1 MTYEANKYHEFFV
14 IDEGYYPEINE
25 SSIKDPKNKWQSTFP
40 HGDIVELLK
49 LLERALSRSDKKSLW
64 LEGSYGT
71 GKSRIIWMMQS
82 LLSCPETDFDAYF
95 GEYDNLR
102 GEIDLRERLRAI
114 RNGKI
119 VTAYRYA
126 TGDVT
131 STQKLIF
138 AVFDSLTD
146 ALKKSGCK
154 FDGAKTLRG
163 RIVNW
168 LESDT
173 ANLELFRA
181 KIRKPEYMMS
191 ATLANRSAEEI
202 LERLKNPQSE
212 VSQLVE
218 EILKL
223 GEREGIRAFN
233 IDMSDLIGWITEVT
247 AENNLKALVLFWDE
261 FSKFF
266 GNNRNNLDEFQR
278 LAELTNIAP
287 FYLVIATHESQS
299 LVGEGDQAF
308 RTVSDRFNRKQIKMP
323 VNIAFELI
331 GHALKVKDAAK
342 KDWKYISAA
351 LQERTAEPRK
361 VAMEFAEK
369 SGEKIRD
376 EKILTNILPIHPIAA
391 ILLKNLAQYFASNQ
405 RSVFNFIKNSDPNIK
420 AFQEFIATKS
430 PENGDLLTIDYLWNF
445 FYESGTDEHGGNVGR
460 MNLKPSI
467 RTILD
472 SYALNKNNLNL
483 DEQVVLKTILL
494 LQAIDQEAGG
504 QVDIFRPTEKNLELA
519 FTGVASMEN
528 GRAVTI
534 ANDLVRKEILFIKPD
549 KKGKTFAAMALGG
562 DFAEIEQLQRN
573 LKETVRTADLVESA
587 NLLDV
592 IPRTPSQKFR
602 YDLRVATADNFTL
615 TINRITNENQDYRIK
630 AVVCFARNED
640 EQNKLYNLIGGAIK
654 NSRYL
659 RLVIIDASSN
669 LINRDLFNR
678 WLENSANEQYWRSK
692 DSSLANKMKSNAEDC
707 LKEWSNSF
715 VNGSFVYYPAVRDE
729 REKRRGVSCQNV
741 DGLTEEFKDNVRRL
755 FPYSFD
761 DANITDT
768 LFQATNLPKLSEAGI
783 LREEFRMLKANQI
796 KTVLGDVWQMS
807 GKYWEVYP
815 DLNISRLKIE
825 LDAMIKTEIDKNV
838 RISFDDIFK
847 FLLERGFMPL
857 NIYAFLTGFLLKEY
871 AADPYRYSG
880 GIDGNMGGAMT
891 AQKLAEC
898 VGESIKQA
906 FNPARNYRPKFLEI
920 MSENQRQF
928 MEFASKIFDV
938 AEDVS
943 VEQSAQKLRLKLKNL
958 GYPLWCYVEAA
969 TDEYKKFLGLLAGI
983 ANTNR
988 ASVSELAE
996 SAGQVL
1002 INNPSAF
1009 HDLKIF
1015 FTVDKGREIFTDFL
1029 RHFEDGIIFEL
1040 AEKIGVSDVVAQC
1053 QRRVTSDDKIWLHDK
1068 ETAEDDLQKM
1078 IVDYKIII
1086 ESKNLGVNGK
1096 SFNSCVQ
1103 AWKDFC
1109 RYNIKVPCDVIAES
1123 FPALKDFLAILK
1135 DIVKSS
1141 DIPQSKR
1148 DFFLSQLVDN
1158 AEIIRVVM
1166 DEPQKI
1172 LCDKFS
1178 YQLDDLSEEE
1188 LDEVYRSLPYT
1199 SFTDT
1204 YGQYRKNLNDNAQ
1217 KILKGQLKNELRKLW
1232 REVAGNKSPRE
1243 WSKIHRTPILAMV
1256 PNSEVSKAKEVFAT
1270 VMANAPDE
1278 NSVKFALA
1286 YLKKRPSY
1294 FAAIKSEQQIEEA
1307 FRDAVIG
1314 DKQVLFDDN
1323 DEVRNELEAKFPGDA
1338 YQWYPNVRVKELVTE
1353 IARNKYYSGGAYDKI
1368 SELVGKM
1375 EPADAKA
1382 LLIELLDKT
1391 FEVGLRILREGLER
1405 GDFER

>member
-1 MTYEANKYHEFFV
+1 MAYEPNKYFEFFV

-25 SSIKDPKNKWQSTFP
+25 SSIRDPKNKWQHTFP

-49 LLERALSRSDKKSLW
+49 LMERALSRSDKKSLW
-64 LEGSYGT
+64 IEGSYGT
-71 GKSRIIWMMQS
+71 GKSRILWMMQN

-95 GEYDNLR
+95 DEYDNLR
-102 GEIDLRERLRAI
+102 DEIDLRERLRTI
-114 RNGKI
+114 RKGKV

-138 AVFDSLTD
+138 AVFDSLTA
-146 ALKKSGCK
+146 ALKKNGCK

-181 KIRKPEYMMS
+181 KIRKPEYMMA

-202 LERLKNPQSE
+202 LERLKNTQAE

-233 IDMSDLIGWITEVT
+233 INMSDLIGWITEVT

-299 LVGEGDQAF
+299 LVGVGDQAF
-308 RTVSDRFNRKQIKMP
+308 RTVSDRFSHKNITMP
-323 VNIAFELI
+323 DNIAFELI
-331 GHALKVKDAAK
+331 GHALKVKDVAK
-342 KDWKYISAA
+342 NDWNSISAA
-351 LQERTAEPRK
+351 LKERTAAPRK
-361 VAMEFAEK
+361 VIMDFA
-369 SGEKIRD
+369 KIRD
-376 EKILTNILPIHPIAA
+376 EKILTDILPIHPIAA

-445 FYESGTDEHGGNVGR
+445 FYESGTDEDGGNVGR

-472 SYALNKNNLNL
+472 SYALNKDNLNL

-494 LQAIDQEAGG
+494 FQAIDQESGG

-519 FTGVASMEN
+519 FTGVGSMEN

-549 KKGKTFAAMALGG
+549 KKGRTFAAMALGG
-562 DFAEIEQLQRN
+562 DFAEIER
-573 LKETVRTADLVESA
+573 LKNVIKKTVRTADLVANA

-602 YDLRVATADNFTL
+602 YDLRAVTADNFTQ
-615 TINRITNENQDYRIK
+615 TINRFTNEKEDYQIK
-630 AVVCFARNED
+630 VVVCFARDED
-640 EQNKLYNLIGGAIK
+640 EQNKIYNLIGGAIK
-654 NSRYL
+654 NPRYL

-678 WLENSANEQYWRSK
+678 WLENSANEKYWRDK
-692 DSSLANKMKSNAEDC
+692 DPSLANKMQSNADDC

-729 REKRRGVSCQNV
+729 REERRGVSCQNA

-768 LFQATNLPKLSEAGI
+768 LFQATNLKKLSESGI
-783 LREEFRMLKANQI
+783 LQQEYSMLKKNQI
-796 KTVLGDVWQMS
+796 KTVLGDVWRMS

-815 DLNISRLKIE
+815 NLNISRLKIE
-825 LDAMIKTEIDKNV
+825 LDALIKAEIDKNV
-838 RISFDDIFK
+838 RISFDDIFN

-871 AADPYRYSG
+871 AADPYRYSA

-906 FNPARNYRPKFLEI
+906 LNPATKNYRPKFLEI
-920 MSENQRQF
+920 MSANQQQF
-928 MEFASKIFDV
+928 MEFASKIFGV

-969 TDEYKKFLGLLAGI
+969 ADEYKDFLYLLAEV
-983 ANTNR
+983 ANSKQ
-988 ASVSELAE
+988 AVSVSALAE
-996 SAGQVL
+996 RAGQFL
-1002 INNPSAF
+1002 INNPVAF
-1009 HDLKIF
+1009 NYLKNF

-1029 RHFEDGIIFEL
+1029 RQFEGGTIFEL

-1053 QRRVTSDDKIWLHDK
+1053 QRRLTSDDKIWLHDK
-1068 ETAEDDLQKM
+1068 ETTEDDLQNL
-1078 IVDYKIII
+1078 IVDYKIVA
-1086 ESKNLGVNGK
+1086 ESRNFGISGN

-1103 AWKDFC
+1103 NWKDFW

-1123 FPALKDFLAILK
+1123 FAALKDFLAVLK
-1135 DIVKSS
+1135 EIVVRG

-1148 DFFLSQLVDN
+1148 EFFLGQLVDN

-1166 DEPQKI
+1166 NEPQKM
-1172 LCDKFS
+1172 LRDKFS

-1188 LDEVYRSLPYT
+1188 LDEVYGSLPYT
-1199 SFTDT
+1199 SFTDSRGH
-1204 YGQYRKNLNDNAQ
+1204 YH
-1217 KILKGQLKNELRKLW
+1217 KILSDKAAEIRKGQLKNELRKLW

-1243 WSKIHRTPILAMV
+1243 WSTIHRTPILAMV
-1256 PNSEVSKAKEVFAT
+1256 PKSEESDAKKVFET
-1270 VMANAPDE
+1270 VMSNAPNE
-1278 NSVKFALA
+1278 NAVNFAIA

-1294 FAAIKSEQQIEEA
+1294 FAAIKAERQIEET
-1307 FRDAVIG
+1307 FREAVIG

-1323 DEVRNELEAKFPGDA
+1323 DEIRNELEAKFQGDA
-1338 YQWYPNVRVKELVTE
+1338 YQWYPNMRVKELVAE
-1353 IARNKYYSGGAYDKI
+1353 IARNKYYSGGAYEKI

-1382 LLIELLDKT
+1382 LLIELLDKNY
-1391 FEVGLRILREGLER
+1391 EVGLKILREGLER
-1405 GDFER
+1405 GAFER

>member
-1 MTYEANKYHEFFV
+1 MAYEANKYFEFFV

-64 LEGSYGT
+64 LEGAYGT
-71 GKSRIIWMMQS
+71 GKSRIVWMMQN
-82 LLSCPETDFDAYF
+82 LLSCPEANFDSYF
-95 GEYDNLR
+95 DEYDNLR
-102 GEIDLRERLRAI
+102 GETDLRERLRTI

-126 TGDVT
+126 TGDIT

-138 AVFDSLTD
+138 AVFESLTA

-163 RIVNW
+163 RIAGW

-191 ATLANRSAEEI
+191 ASLANRSAEEI
-202 LERLKNPQSE
+202 IERLKNPQSE

-287 FYLVIATHESQS
+287 FYLVIATHESNS
-299 LVGEGDQAF
+299 LVGVGDQAF
-308 RTVSDRFNRKQIKMP
+308 KTLTDRFTHKEVKMP
-323 VNIAFELI
+323 DNIAFELI

-342 KDWKYISAA
+342 NDWHVISAA
-351 LQERTAEPRK
+351 LRERTAEPRK
-361 VAMEFAEK
+361 AIMDFA
-369 SGEKIRD
+369 KIRD
-376 EKILTNILPIHPIAA
+376 EKILTDILPIHPLAA
-391 ILLKNLAQYFASNQ
+391 LLLKKLAEYFASNQ

-430 PENGDLLTIDYLWNF
+430 PENGDLLTVDYLWNF

-472 SYALNKNNLNL
+472 SYALNEGLLNF

-494 LQAIDQEAGG
+494 LQAVAQESNDA
-504 QVDIFRPTEKNLELA
+504 VDIFLPNAKNLELA
-519 FTGVASMEN
+519 FAGVGNMEN

-534 ANDLVRKEILFIKPD
+534 ANDLVRKEILFNKPV
-549 KKGKTFAAMALGG
+549 KNGRIFAAMALGG
-562 DFAEIEQLQRN
+562 DLAEIER
-573 LKETVRTADLVESA
+573 LKKTIKDTVRTADLVTSA

-592 IPRTPSQKFR
+592 ITRTPSQKFR
-602 YDLRVATADNFTL
+602 YVLHAATADNFTL
-615 TINRITNENQDYRIK
+615 TINRLTNEKADYHIK
-630 AVVCFARNED
+630 AVICFASNED
-640 EQNKLYNLIGGAIK
+640 EQNKLHQLIGGAIT

-659 RLVIIDASSN
+659 RLVIVDASSN
-669 LINRDLFNR
+669 LINRELFNR
-678 WLENSANEQYWRSK
+678 WLENSANEKYWRDK
-692 DSSLANKMKSNAEDC
+692 DSSLADKMQSNAADC

-715 VNGSFVYYPAVRDE
+715 VNGSFVCYPAVRDE
-729 REKRRGVSCQNV
+729 RETRRGISCQNAA
-741 DGLTEEFKDNVRRL
+741 GLTEEFKDNVRRL

-768 LFQATNLPKLSEAGI
+768 LFQSTNLKKMTESGI
-783 LREEFRMLKANQI
+783 LREEFSMLKAPQI
-796 KTVLGDVWQMS
+796 KIVLGDVWQMS

-815 DLNISRLKIE
+815 HLNISRLKIE
-825 LDAMIKTEIDKNV
+825 LDALIKTEIEKDA
-838 RISFDDIFK
+838 RISFDDIFGY
-847 FLLERGFMPL
+847 LIGRGFMPL

-871 AADPYRYSG
+871 AADPYRYSA

-891 AQKLAEC
+891 AQKLTEC
-898 VGESIKQA
+898 IADSIKQLSTS
-906 FNPARNYRPKFLEI
+906 PKGYRPKFLEI
-920 MSENQRQF
+920 MSTNQRRF
-928 MEFASKIFDV
+928 MEFAAEVFGV

-969 TDEYKKFLGLLAGI
+969 DKYKNFLCLLAEI
-983 ANTNR
+983 ANSKQ
-988 ASVSELAE
+988 AVSVSALAE
-996 SAGQVL
+996 RAGQFL
-1002 INNPSAF
+1002 INNPAAF
-1009 HDLKIF
+1009 PDLKNF
-1015 FTVDKGREIFTDFL
+1015 FTVDNGREIFTDFL
-1029 RHFEDGIIFEL
+1029 RHFEGGIIFEL
-1040 AEKIGVSDVVAQC
+1040 GKKIGVSDVVEQC

-1068 ETAEDDLQKM
+1068 ETAADDLQKLV
-1078 IVDYKIII
+1078 VDYKIVAASRDFDI
-1086 ESKNLGVNGK
+1086 NG
-1096 SFNSCVQ
+1096 SSLNACAQ
-1103 AWKDFC
+1103 GWKDFC
-1109 RYNIKVPCDVIAES
+1109 RYSLKIPCDTIADS
-1123 FPALKDFLAILK
+1123 YSTLKDFLAVLK
-1135 DIVKSS
+1135 ELVVRD

-1148 DFFLSQLVDN
+1148 KFFLRQLVDN
-1158 AEIIRVVM
+1158 AEIIHGVM
-1166 DEPQKI
+1166 KEPQKI
-1172 LCDKFS
+1172 LREKFS
-1178 YQLDDLSEEE
+1178 SLLNDLS
-1188 LDEVYRSLPYT
+1188 DSEVAEIYTSLPFT
-1199 SFTDT
+1199 SFTDSRGH
-1204 YGQYRKNLNDNAQ
+1204 YHKNLSDKVAT
-1217 KILKGQLKNELRKLW
+1217 IRKGQLKNELRILW

-1243 WSKIHRTPILAMV
+1243 WSTLHRTPIAAMV
-1256 PNSEVSKAKEVFAT
+1256 PNSEQSNAKEVFDSLMT
-1270 VMANAPDE
+1270 SSPDE
-1278 NSVKFALA
+1278 NAVKSAIA
-1286 YLKKRPSY
+1286 YLKKRPDY
-1294 FAAIKSEQQIEEA
+1294 FSALNDERQIEAA
-1307 FRDAVIG
+1307 FRKVILG

-1323 DEVRNELEAKFPGDA
+1323 DEVRNELEAKFRGDA
-1338 YQWYPNVRVKELVTE
+1338 YQWYPNVRVKELVDE
-1353 IARNKYYSGGAYDKI
+1353 ISRNKYYSGGAYDKI
-1368 SELVGKM
+1368 TAQVALMSPDE
-1375 EPADAKA
+1375 AKT
-1382 LLIELLDKT
+1382 LLIDLLDKNY
-1391 FEVGLRILREGLER
+1391 EVGLKILTENFGH
-1405 GDFER
+1405 GKFER

>member
-1 MTYEANKYHEFFV
+1 MQYKYDIYFEV
-14 IDEGYYPEINE
+14 DAGYYPEINE
-25 SSIKDPKNKWQSTFP
+25 SSIKDPKNKWQHTFP
-40 HGDIVELLK
+40 HGDIVEQLK

-71 GKSRIIWMMQS
+71 GKSRILWMMQN

-95 GEYDNLR
+95 DEYDNLR
-102 GEIDLRERLRAI
+102 GEIDLRERLRTI
-114 RNGKI
+114 RKGKV
-119 VTAYRYA
+119 VTACRYA
-126 TGDVT
+126 TGDIT

-146 ALKKSGCK
+146 ALKKNRCK

-181 KIRKPEYMMS
+181 KIRKPEYMVS
-191 ATLANRSAEEI
+191 GTLANRSAEEI

-233 IDMSDLIGWITEVT
+233 INMSDLIDWITEVT

-266 GNNRNNLDEFQR
+266 GNNRKNLDEFQR

-287 FYLVIATHESQS
+287 FYLVIATHESES
-299 LVGEGDQAF
+299 LVGVGDQAF
-308 RTVSDRFNRKQIKMP
+308 RTVSDRFTHKNITMP
-323 VNIAFELI
+323 DNIAFELI

-342 KDWKYISAA
+342 NDWKYFSAA
-351 LQERTAEPRK
+351 LKERTAEPRK
-361 VAMEFAEK
+361 VIMDFA
-369 SGEKIRD
+369 KIRD
-376 EKILTNILPIHPIAA
+376 EKILTDILPIHPTAA
-391 ILLKNLAQYFASNQ
+391 ILLKNLAGYFASNQ

-467 RTILD
+467 RVILD

-483 DEQVVLKTILL
+483 NEQVVLKTILL
-494 LQAIDQEAGG
+494 FQAIDRESSG
-504 QVDIFRPTEKNLELA
+504 QVEVFRPTEKNLELA
-519 FTGVASMEN
+519 FVGTEMEKGCAVA
-528 GRAVTI
+528 I
-534 ANDLVRKEILFIKPD
+534 ANDLVRKEILFNKP
-549 KKGKTFAAMALGG
+549 GKTGRTFAAMALGG
-562 DFAEIEQLQRN
+562 DYAEIER
-573 LKETVRTADLVESA
+573 LKKTIKDTVRTGDLIESA

-602 YDLRVATADNFTL
+602 YDLRIATADNFTQ
-615 TINRITNENQDYRIK
+615 TINRFTNEKEDYRIK
-630 AVVCFARNED
+630 TVVCFARNED
-640 EQNKLYNLIGGAIK
+640 EQNKLYNLIGGAIT
-654 NSRYL
+654 NPRYL

-678 WLENSANEQYWRSK
+678 WLENSANEKYWRDK
-692 DSSLANKMKSNAEDC
+692 DPSLADKMQSNAADC
-707 LKEWSNSF
+707 LKEWSDSF
-715 VNGSFVYYPAVRDE
+715 VNGSFVYYPAVHDE
-729 REKRRGVSCQNV
+729 RENRRGVSCQNV
-741 DGLTEEFKDNVRRL
+741 DGLPEEFKDNVRRL

-768 LFQATNLPKLSEAGI
+768 LFLSSNLKKLSEAGI
-783 LREEFRMLKANQI
+783 LQEEFSMLKKNQI
-796 KTVLGDVWQMS
+796 KIVLGDVWQMS
-807 GKYWEVYP
+807 GRYWEIYP
-815 DLNISRLKIE
+815 NLNISRLKTE
-825 LDAMIKTEIDKNV
+825 LDSLIKAEIEKKAC
-838 RISFDDIFK
+838 ISFDDIFN

-871 AADPYRYSG
+871 AADPYRYSA

-891 AQKLAEC
+891 TQKLTEC
-898 VGESIKQA
+898 VGDSIKQA
-906 FNPARNYRPKFLEI
+906 FNPARSYRQKFLEI
-920 MSENQRQF
+920 MSANQRQF
-928 MEFASKIFDV
+928 MEFASKIFGV
-938 AEDVS
+938 TEDVS

-958 GYPLWCYVEAA
+958 GYPLWCYVEAVG
-969 TDEYKKFLGLLAGI
+969 DEYKDFLYLLAEI
-983 ANTNR
+983 ANSKK
-988 ASVSELAE
+988 AVSVSALAE
-996 SAGQVL
+996 RAGQFL
-1002 INNPSAF
+1002 INNPVAF
-1009 HDLKIF
+1009 NDLKNF

-1029 RHFEDGIIFEL
+1029 RQFEDGTIFEL
-1040 AEKIGVSDVVAQC
+1040 AEKIGVSDVVEQC

-1068 ETAEDDLQKM
+1068 ETAEGDLQKL
-1078 IVDYKIII
+1078 IVDYKIVA
-1086 ESKNLGVNGK
+1086 ESRNFGISGN

-1103 AWKDFC
+1103 VWKEHC
-1109 RYNIKVPCDVIAES
+1109 RYNMKVPCDVIAES
-1123 FPALKDFLAILK
+1123 FPALKDFLAVLK
-1135 DIVKSS
+1135 EIVTRG

-1148 DFFLSQLVDN
+1148 EFFLSQLVDN
-1158 AEIIRVVM
+1158 AEIIRNALS
-1166 DEPQKI
+1166 EPLRI
-1172 LCDKFS
+1172 LRDKYS

-1188 LDEVYRSLPYT
+1188 LDEVYKSLPYS
-1199 SFTDT
+1199 SFTDSRGH
-1204 YGQYRKNLNDNAQ
+1204 YHKILLDKANE
-1217 KILKGQLKNELRKLW
+1217 ILKGQLKNELRRLW

-1278 NSVKFALA
+1278 NSVKFALT

-1294 FAAIKSEQQIEEA
+1294 FAAIKSEQQIEEN
-1307 FRDAVIG
+1307 FREAVIG

-1338 YQWYPNVRVKELVTE
+1338 YQWYPNMRVKDLVTE